1 QWPFDVRKAVDG
13 SSLIDLLVY
22 QETVLRGR
30 RVFLDFTRN
39 PLREDLASEEL
50 DEEAYSYLE
59 RAGVL
64 FGTPI
69 QRLQAMNRPAYDF
82 YLARD
87 PNVHLE
93 KEWLEVDVCAQH
105 NNGGLLVDAWW
116 QSNIEGFFPVGEA
129 GGAHGV
135 YRPGG
140 SALNSGQVGAPRAAS
155 YIAAQ
160 RVGDPER
167 RETFAGLAAPVVDDA
182 ASLIGRASERV
193 TQGEDDNTGQLLR
206 GLGQLMSEKAGPVRS
221 AASIAEAL
229 EEVSRM
235 LSSY

>member
-1 QWPFDVRKAVDG
+1 AGIYATRVFPNGQWGASGAAYRAGVHGKGVTEWQFGLASIKPRWNVSGTYMQVVPRFVSTDADGGDEREFLAETITDYGRLLSLVFLKGYQWPFDVRKAVDG

-50 DEEAYSYLE
+50 DEEASSYLE

-82 YLARD
+82 YLERN
-87 PNVHLE
+87 PNVDLE

-140 SALNSGQVGAPRAAS
+140 
-155 YIAAQ
+155 
-160 RVGDPER
+160 
-167 RETFAGLAAPVVDDA
+167 
-182 ASLIGRASERV
+182 
-193 TQGEDDNTGQLLR
+193 
-206 GLGQLMSEKAGPVRS
+206 
-221 AASIAEAL
+221 
-229 EEVSRM
+229 
-235 LSSY
+235 